1 MAKCIILVRVSSKQQ
16 DDSAQKKELIE
27 YAINHGYKDESQRIL
42 IENTESAT
50 KNDEEHRQGITD
62 MKRYIEKDSSVDCV
76 FCWEVSRLG
85 RRYDVLESV
94 RDFLIGHKIN
104 LILLREG
111 VRLLDKDGSV
121 NTSGKLVVDVSMAI
135 AKYEMETKSARLERE
150 RKRKTAEGKAPTG
163 RVLYGYKFDEN
174 GYVVPDEEIAAP
186 RIREIFEWA
195 REGKSTLWIWDEC
208 YKRGYFSYRSRKS
221 GKNYICSI
229 LSQPAY
235 CGRDGYRTNT
245 KYKGIVTQKT
255 FDEVKRAK
263 SDRICKPKTTTKFI
277 AYGRS
282 LVRYMTDEGKECAMC
297 VGHSRNSYRTIQG
310 ILPVSVNLNMNVID
324 YIIWRET
331 IMLYTQYLV
340 KQGEKTFRQLQDE
353 QTILEQKIETSQ
365 KIVKSLIS
373 QKERKGDRYDIGEL
387 TLEKYK
393 SDIKSLNV
401 EIKKEEENLNDY
413 EESLTRIHNQL
424 ERVGN
429 DRWAKV
435 DYKSIESITD
445 DNERKK
451 IIDTIITSV
460 VVTRYGQTEN
470 GDKKYKIQIKQKV
483 NWLYN
488 SFFEYWQ
495 RGGVFH
501 LIQHSFNPVGEKI
514 EYVKDISKDIVRRF
528 ESDWSVRHKKNTE

>member
-62 MKRYIEKDSSVDCV
+62 MKKYIEKDSSIDCV

-163 RVLYGYKFDEN
+163 RVLYGYKFDKN

-186 RIREIFEWA
+186 RVREIFEWA

-235 CGRDGYRTNT
+235 CGRDGYRTKT
-245 KYKGIVTQKT
+245 KYKGIVTEKT
-255 FDEVKRAK
+255 FDEVERAK
-263 SDRICKPKTTTKFI
+263 RGRICKPKTTTKFV

-282 LVRYMTDEGKECAMC
+282 LVRFMTEEGKECAMC
-297 VGHSRNSYRTIQG
+297 IGHARNSYRTVQG
-310 ILPVSVNLNMNVID
+310 VLPVSVNLNMNVID

-353 QTILEQKIETSQ
+353 QTILEQKIETSK

-393 SDIKSLNV
+393 SDIKCLNV

-470 GDKKYKIQIKQKV
+470 GDIKYKIQIKQKV